1 LYSETGNLSQM
12 YQPEFRTLLHLES
25 REQEEGEGQLQIPLP
40 LHMSR

>member
-1 LYSETGNLSQM
+1 LYSEKGNLSQM
-12 YQPEFRTLLHLES
+12 YQPEFRTLLHLER